1 MPQADRDLIRDAL
14 EGQAAATR
22 TLVRRLRPVVQTE
35 VGHLLMR
42 CAPAQGRSARQEVED
57 LVQEVFT
64 RLWDADGK
72 LLRQWAPERGRSL
85 DSWVR
90 LVARSR
96 ALDLLRSRRRTPWAD
111 EPTAD
116 AELERQP
123 GEASTTDTVIARDAL
138 ARLQMRLQEKLND
151 RDWLLFLAVVV
162 EQTPV
167 KQVAAETGMS
177 PDAIYQWRSRFS
189 RNVLPQLARELE
201 EAPV

>member
-22 TLVRRLRPVVQTE
+22 MLVRRVRPVVQTE
-35 VGHLLMR
+35 VAHLLMR

-64 RLWDADGK
+64 RLWDDDGR

-111 EPTAD
+111 EPTED
-116 AELERQP
+116 AELDRQP
-123 GEASTTDTVIARDAL
+123 STESTGATVIARDAL
-138 ARLQMRLQEKLND
+138 ARLQARLQAKLTD

-177 PDAIYQWRSRFS
+177 PDAIYQWRSRFC
-189 RNVLPQLARELE
+189 RNVLPELAQELE
-201 EAPV
+201 EAPA